1 MSFVFPR
8 NNERGGWAL
17 DLDALNE
24 NFQHVVS
31 EIQGNLGEHNW
42 KKNSFSNTDDLE
54 ISESESPIVCRNS
67 YKEGSAFDVAG
78 TSGLDVPQTSPAIRQ
93 WKVPNSYDWTT
104 IGDGASLGILSQSLT
119 TRGGLLWI
127 SASFQQHGRWD
138 SWTATEGTELPGVR
152 YSICIDG
159 TIIHETIPGC
169 MDTGNDRLGSAI
181 GVRMAPYLIDLVY
194 PITPGNHLIEV
205 KACLGQ
211 GLKEQAYDQK
221 TDFYMIDS
229 RELII
234 IELR

>member
-8 NNERGGWAL
+8 NNERGSWAL
-17 DLDALNE
+17 DLEALNE

-211 GLKEQAYDQK
+211 RLKEQAYDQK